1 MSIISTISTT
11 PRRGFDTFYGSYLGV
26 LDHWAHTRTKY
37 GGYDWRRQE
46 EVDFSA
52 SGEYSTHLYTRYST
66 VQYSTHLYTR

>member
-1 MSIISTISTT
+1 M
-11 PRRGFDTFYGSYLGV
+11 

-66 VQYSTHLYTR
+66 VQYSTHLYTRYSAVQ